1 MAAADPGSLSQFLNY
16 GGLGLL
22 AILCIVVLGY
32 NVWSLN
38 GLVAKADPKRIN
50 AARPLLLG
58 QMAISLIGLLSVGAG
73 GVYLDRMKVEDSKT
87 RMAQVILD
95 PWDPEADESALPAI
109 SIAGNR
115 SVARPIRVVCAP
127 GEPTTVTVDFSRYI
141 RRRVQDSIAAQR
153 VMLPIAAA
161 SGER

>member
-1 MAAADPGSLSQFLNY
+1 METASLSQFLNY

-38 GLVAKADPKRIN
+38 GLVSRADPKRIN

-73 GVYLDRMKVEDSKT
+73 GIYLDRMKVEDNRVRS
-87 RMAQVILD
+87 AQIFLQ
-95 PWDPEADESALPAI
+95 PWDDRLDANSLPM
-109 SIAGNR
+109 
-115 SVARPIRVVCAP
+115 IRVGTARFTDQLINFDCTP
-127 GEPTTVTVDFSRYI
+127 GRPVTVMMNFEPFI
-141 RRRVQDSIAAQR
+141 RRRVQDGMAAQR
-153 VMLPIAAA
+153 LMAPLAAA
-161 SGER
+161 GAGR